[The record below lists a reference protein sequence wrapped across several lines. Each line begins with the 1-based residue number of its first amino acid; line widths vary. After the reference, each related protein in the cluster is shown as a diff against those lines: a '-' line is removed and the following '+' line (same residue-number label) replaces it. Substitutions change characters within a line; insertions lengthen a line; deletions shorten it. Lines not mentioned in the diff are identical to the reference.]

1 MVQTITASAPVR
13 RSLVRADLLTGL
25 LLCALL
31 GVALATRLVNLDAYT
46 GKFDEGIRL
55 EQLLLM
61 GAGFRPVR
69 DIFAGQ
75 GPLSLDLFYGPY
87 LWFGQSLAA
96 ARAAVVLCSL
106 FGLLAAYWTAS
117 QAAGRLAGLL
127 AVVLLVLSPL
137 YLKNSRLALLEVP
150 ALVPATLALGA
161 ALRYQRDGRRGWL
174 IVSAAGLAF
183 ALLIKPLVIGVV
195 LPLGLVLLARPG
207 RHRHLTDLLRYALIV
222 LTVGALVVAL
232 YGAEQVWQQVVV
244 YRGSAR
250 SFNGWSLKENW
261 SILSQ
266 ELRDE
271 PLPLYALAVT
281 AALGLTAFRPRLGL
295 PLALWPLTNLALL
308 LVYSPLQFK
317 HAAILLPP
325 LALVTA
331 VALATLSQAAW
342 AARAS
347 GGYGTIRRKLS
358 SLDRPTTCLSLLVAA
373 ALALL
378 VWYLV
383 ALPTTLRQLAQV
395 MSGTAETRVETYADE
410 SRFISQLT
418 GPSDFVL
425 VDDPIVAYNAR
436 RLVPPAL
443 VDSSSYRVRSGA
455 LRGQD
460 VIGAVEQFDV
470 RLLFLFSDGLR
481 ELETVDDLV
490 DNRYRA
496 IWIAERQN
504 GKDRALYLRDDA
516 DLATARALLG
526 TGLQVPPSAEFGGD
540 LRLVGYNLA
549 RDELRAGASASLILH
564 WEALRP
570 MTPDYHVVTHLRG
583 PDSQSDYQSE
593 KALGGGGEGTASWE
607 PGRWVVRSQ
616 ALTVPSRAA
625 AGDYRLAISV
635 YDSKA
640 RRTAPLAAGGIELP
654 LGLLRV
660 H

>member
-1 MVQTITASAPVR
+1 VR

-25 LLCALL
+25 VLCALL
-31 GVALATRLVNLDAYT
+31 GVALVTRLVNLDAYT

-61 GAGFRPVR
+61 RAGFRPVR

-96 ARAAVVLCSL
+96 ARGAVVLCSL
-106 FGLLAAYWTAS
+106 FALLAAYWTAS
-117 QAAGRLAGLL
+117 QVAGRLAGLL
-127 AVVLLVLSPL
+127 AVLLLVLSPL

-150 ALVPATLALGA
+150 ALAPAMLALGA

-174 IVSAAGLAF
+174 ALSAVALAS
-183 ALLIKPLVIGVV
+183 ALLIKPLVIGVAV
-195 LPLGLVLLARPG
+195 PIGLSLLAQPG
-207 RHRHLTDLLRYALIV
+207 RRRCLTDLLRYALIV
-222 LTVGALVVAL
+222 LAVGALVVAL

-271 PLPLYALAVT
+271 PLPFYALAIT
-281 AALGLTAFRPRLGL
+281 SALALAAFRPRLGL

-317 HAAILLPP
+317 HAAILLPS

-331 VALATLSQAAW
+331 VALSKLGQAAW
-342 AARAS
+342 AAWAS
-347 GGYGTIRRKLS
+347 RDYGTIRLKMS
-358 SLDRPTTCLSLLVAA
+358 SRARPATCLALLVAA
-373 ALALL
+373 ALTLL

-383 ALPTTLRQLAQV
+383 ALPATLRQLAQV

-410 SRFISQLT
+410 SRFINQLT

-455 LRGQD
+455 LRGRD
-460 VIGAVEQFDV
+460 VVGAVEQFDV

-481 ELETVDDLV
+481 ELDSVDDFV
-490 DNRYRA
+490 DDRYRA

-516 DLATARALLG
+516 DLTTARALLG
-526 TGLQVPPSAEFGGD
+526 AGLQVPPAAEFGGD
-540 LRLVGYNLA
+540 LRLVGYNLI
-549 RDELRAGASASLILH
+549 RDELPAGASTSLILH

-570 MTPDYHVVTHLRG
+570 MTPDYHVVTRLRG
-583 PDSQSDYQSE
+583 PDSQADYQSE

-616 ALTVPSRAA
+616 MLTVPPRAV
-625 AGDYRLAISV
+625 AGDYRLTISV

-640 RRTAPLAAGGIELP
+640 RLTAPLAGGGVELP
-654 LGLLRV
+654 LGLLEVR
-660 H
+660 